1 MADTQTFGF
10 EAEVRQL
17 LDLVIHSLY
26 SQREVFLRELVSNSS
41 DALDRLRVTG
51 LSRDDLRVT
60 DDEPGISV
68 RLDTEAK
75 TITISDNG
83 IGLTADEA
91 REHLGTIARSGT
103 KAFAAA
109 IEDANK
115 DDSLIGQFGVG
126 FYSAYLVAEQV
137 KVISKNN
144 DDDLSSSASARCPT
158 YSRKFRDPDF
168 CLPSMKEDF
177 THPKPVQSHT
187 CMHVIQQVYYYI

>member
-60 DDEPGISV
+60 DDEPGITIA
-68 RLDTEAK
+68 LDAEAK

-83 IGLTADEA
+83 IGLTAEEA
-91 REHLGTIARSGT
+91 QAHLGTRGGYAHLPRWCPRDFLWEICGT
-103 KAFAAA
+103 
-109 IEDANK
+109 
-115 DDSLIGQFGVG
+115 
-126 FYSAYLVAEQV
+126 
-137 KVISKNN
+137 
-144 DDDLSSSASARCPT
+144 
-158 YSRKFRDPDF
+158 
-168 CLPSMKEDF
+168 
-177 THPKPVQSHT
+177 
-187 CMHVIQQVYYYI
+187 MH